1 MVLCDYPRAKC
12 DVRSD
17 LNESQQEIDLF
28 RIERTRV
35 DIFAYPLRQLFV
47 FLVLRLGQ
55 NGEHAV
61 IAGWTAAIFGRAFR
75 SRFLFLH
82 SVYPNPGQISVSPK
96 EKEPVNGGAA
106 ADSFDGSCLATVM
119 AMPGN
124 PAPPSYDQA
133 G

>member
-35 DIFAYPLRQLFV
+35 DIFAYPLQHLFV

-55 NGEHAV
+55 NGEHTV
-61 IAGWTAAIFGRAFR
+61 IAGWTAAIFGRA
-75 SRFLFLH
+75 SVFLTPARAVCH
-82 SVYPNPGQISVSPK
+82 QK
-96 EKEPVNGGAA
+96 EKSLSTAGPLQTLSMVPVW
-106 ADSFDGSCLATVM
+106 LL
-119 AMPGN
+119 
-124 PAPPSYDQA
+124 
-133 G
+133 